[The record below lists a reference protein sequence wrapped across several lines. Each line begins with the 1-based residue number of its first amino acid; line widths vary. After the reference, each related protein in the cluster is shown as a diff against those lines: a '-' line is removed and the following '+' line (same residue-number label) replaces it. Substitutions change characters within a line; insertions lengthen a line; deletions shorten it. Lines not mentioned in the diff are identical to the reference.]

1 MQPLPSSLLNIF
13 LLFFTRDILQHIVD
27 ETNSYARL
35 CMGDLKYKTW
45 DKVLIDELLAYFGF
59 MLLMGLVQLPSISD
73 YWKRDPTFYYQP
85 IASKISRNRFS
96 DIHRFLH
103 FTDNS
108 TLVKYGDPNYNR
120 LGKVRPIFIHLNNKF
135 SSLFTPGRDQSIDE
149 AMVPFKGCSSMKQYM
164 PKKPIKRGFKIWM
177 RAESKSGYVS
187 EFDVYTGKKGDRV
200 ERGLGTSV
208 VMNLTDKIRNKN
220 HHVYF
225 DNFTSINLLLDL

>member
-1 MQPLPSSLLNIF
+1 
-13 LLFFTRDILQHIVD
+13 
-27 ETNSYARL
+27 
-35 CMGDLKYKTW
+35 
-45 DKVLIDELLAYFGF
+45 

-85 IASKISRNRFS
+85 IASKISRN
-96 DIHRFLH
+96 RFLH

-149 AMVPFKGCSSMKQYM
+149 AMVLFKGCSSMKQYM